1 MSFKI
6 AWKSNGDAAKYED
19 ASKHFR
25 FTGTRGTCQMEAEV
39 QVSSIGFRGNP
50 IHSIRLSP
58 PSRSS
63 VKRSTD
69 VITAFNRTPAKSGA
83 FSAY

>member
-1 MSFKI
+1 MSFKM

-39 QVSSIGFRGNP
+39 QVSSIGF
-50 IHSIRLSP
+50 SP
-58 PSRSS
+58 KSDPLDTSESAFA
-63 VKRSTD
+63 
-69 VITAFNRTPAKSGA
+69 VIGEEVNGRYYGV
-83 FSAY
+83 